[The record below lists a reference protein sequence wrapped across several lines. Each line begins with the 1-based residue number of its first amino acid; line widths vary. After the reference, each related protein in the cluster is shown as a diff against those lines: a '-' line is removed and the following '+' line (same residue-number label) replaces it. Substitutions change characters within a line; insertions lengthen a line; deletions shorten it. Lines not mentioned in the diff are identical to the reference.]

1 MSSDEILKILITFD
15 DFFKLANLG
24 ADIGR
29 NILFGIA
36 RFFLWIVQNL
46 ENIMTEMLTFLG
58 FFNDSSLK
66 GEGGLLQTLIS
77 FKSFGVGIAILTIG
91 LVLIFG
97 KSSQTRDIPMNV
109 LMLLLMSL
117 MLPTIMSDGMKLV
130 KATQGEFSATQ
141 GDIGFSTIKNN
152 VTDVFV
158 LADGG
163 WKTTKPEN
171 KNYLTDVTGFD
182 VNERILDPDEVE
194 NGEVLKYKLRNKQNE
209 EGKEAVEL
217 DEGNGGVLGWLIK
230 SMFAPKYYRWKVDWI
245 PLIVTLGVLAF
256 SLVISMV
263 RVGRLGI
270 ELAFN
275 ELWANIVVFFSF
287 RETKR
292 AKMVLMEIVGG
303 FVMVISIFTMYYVF
317 IYYNSFV
324 FATNTSVWAQL
335 FAVVGGAWFIYDG
348 PAIIQ
353 KTLGIDAGLSTAGSF
368 VMGMGAKKA
377 VDQIGSGVKTTVG
390 AATSGTVATAGF
402 VAGLASGNAERK
414 NDEDANLNKFDTDNE
429 SEKNTEDTN
438 NAPQDESNDTQ
449 TNDPS
454 KDVSEETNEAVNDED
469 IGISKSEG
477 DSDQET
483 SENTNSLD
491 NQEKN
496 GEDINDSAVDENGT
510 NDVKETEDFES
521 KNTDTET
528 NDQNMSDY
536 DEQENVND
544 DTPKNTSTANE
555 GQLNNMKM
563 ADNEDENSKYT
574 GESSNMEHSDSD
586 SESESPSNSSSEP
599 LENPFKKKVSQMVN
613 TNKYQKNMKNPI
625 GNQVDRYKRNK
636 EFGQEVNEWLAQRK
650 EQKSQ
655 QLPKEKRPKNKKG

>member
-15 DFFKLANLG
+15 DFLKLANLG

-29 NILFGIA
+29 NILFGIV

-58 FFNDSSLK
+58 FYNDSSLK
-66 GEGGLLQTLIS
+66 GEEGLLQTLIS
-77 FKSFGVGIAILTIG
+77 YKSFGVGIAILTIG
-91 LVLIFG
+91 LVLMFG

-130 KATQGEFSATQ
+130 KATQGELSATQ

-158 LADGG
+158 LADGR
-163 WKTTKPEN
+163 WETTTPEN

-182 VNERILDPDEVE
+182 VNERILDTDEVK

-230 SMFAPKYYRWKVDWI
+230 SMLVPKYYRWKVDWI

-324 FATNTSVWAQL
+324 FATTTSIWAQL

-377 VDQIGSGVKTTVG
+377 VDQIGSGVKTTV
-390 AATSGTVATAGF
+390 ATAGF

-438 NAPQDESNDTQ
+438 NAPQDEPNDTQ
-449 TNDPS
+449 MNDPS
-454 KDVSEETNEAVNDED
+454 KDVSEEPNEAVNDED
-469 IGISKSEG
+469 IANSKSEE

-483 SENTNSLD
+483 SENTNTLD

-510 NDVKETEDFES
+510 NDGKETEDFES

-528 NDQNMSDY
+528 NDQNMSNY

-544 DTPKNTSTANE
+544 DIPKNTTTANE
-555 GQLNNMKM
+555 GQLNDKKL
-563 ADNEDENSKYT
+563 ADNDDENSKYT
-574 GESSNMEHSDSD
+574 GESINMEHSDSD
-586 SESESPSNSSSEP
+586 NETESPSNSSSEP

-655 QLPKEKRPKNKKG
+655 QLPKEKRSKNKKG

>member
-1 MSSDEILKILITFD
+1 
-15 DFFKLANLG
+15 
-24 ADIGR
+24 
-29 NILFGIA
+29 
-36 RFFLWIVQNL
+36 
-46 ENIMTEMLTFLG
+46 
-58 FFNDSSLK
+58 
-66 GEGGLLQTLIS
+66 
-77 FKSFGVGIAILTIG
+77 
-91 LVLIFG
+91 
-97 KSSQTRDIPMNV
+97 
-109 LMLLLMSL
+109 
-117 MLPTIMSDGMKLV
+117 
-130 KATQGEFSATQ
+130 
-141 GDIGFSTIKNN
+141 
-152 VTDVFV
+152 
-158 LADGG
+158 
-163 WKTTKPEN
+163 
-171 KNYLTDVTGFD
+171 DVTGFD
-182 VNERILDPDEVE
+182 VNERMLDPDEVE

-275 ELWANIVVFFSF
+275 ELWANVVVFFSF

-324 FATNTSVWAQL
+324 FATTTSIWAQL

-438 NAPQDESNDTQ
+438 NAPQDEPSDTQ
-449 TNDPS
+449 MNDPS
-454 KDVSEETNEAVNDED
+454 KDVSEEPNEAVNDED
-469 IGISKSEG
+469 IANSKSEE

-483 SENTNSLD
+483 SDNTNTLD

-510 NDVKETEDFES
+510 NDGKETEDFES

-544 DTPKNTSTANE
+544 DTPKNTTTANE
-555 GQLNNMKM
+555 GQLNDKKM